1 MQVPDQ
7 AQAQA
12 PVMPATQDA
21 GGAQSA
27 GPGPE
32 GAEAQP
38 AGEPS
43 RHPLMR
49 LGSRAHVT
57 TVTVSDWQKVFGR
70 RCMLSREPGC
80 AKQGDGLAGSLPE
93 VFADEQAVSSS

>member
-27 GPGPE
+27 GPGPD
-32 GAEAQP
+32 GADAQP
-38 AGEPS
+38 AGKPIGVLS
-43 RHPLMR
+43 YNL
-49 LGSRAHVT
+49 AHVLM
-57 TVTVSDWQKVFGR
+57 G
-70 RCMLSREPGC
+70 
-80 AKQGDGLAGSLPE
+80 
-93 VFADEQAVSSS
+93 